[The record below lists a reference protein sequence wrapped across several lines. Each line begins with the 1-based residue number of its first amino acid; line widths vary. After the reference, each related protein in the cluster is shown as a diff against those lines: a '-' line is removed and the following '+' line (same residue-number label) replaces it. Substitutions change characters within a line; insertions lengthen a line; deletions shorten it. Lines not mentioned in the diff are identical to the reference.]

1 MPFIRVAAT
10 DTGEIR
16 TRALGAELEWMVV
29 DALPGLISPL
39 GIALWYGWNVAV
51 LASIQL
57 TVRLIRA
64 FSVPTTLLGAAA
76 LTAGTLPIALVQFLL
91 FGPDPRWYPLALAP
105 TAIVGYLV
113 ARYVLRIRRLRGRI
127 VAAFGTAA
135 VAAAATDYIP
145 ADMESQVIA
154 HTAMSNPG
162 QTVEV
167 TFTAPE
173 QAGDYPFLCT
183 FPGHFATMQGT
194 MHVQG

>member
-1 MPFIRVAAT
+1 M
-10 DTGEIR
+10 R
-16 TRALGAELEWMVV
+16 T
-29 DALPGLISPL
+29 P
-39 GIALWYGWNVAV
+39 
-51 LASIQL
+51 
-57 TVRLIRA
+57 
-64 FSVPTTLLGAAA
+64 
-76 LTAGTLPIALVQFLL
+76 LL
-91 FGPDPRWYPLALAP
+91 FLALALTLSACGGGGAG
-105 TAIVGYLV
+105 TAEVALAPVGDEMRYAQTEFTVAPGQTVHLV
-113 ARYVLRIRRLRGRI
+113 FNNTATSPAMRHNVVILQQGSD
-127 VAAFGTAA
+127 VTAFGTAA